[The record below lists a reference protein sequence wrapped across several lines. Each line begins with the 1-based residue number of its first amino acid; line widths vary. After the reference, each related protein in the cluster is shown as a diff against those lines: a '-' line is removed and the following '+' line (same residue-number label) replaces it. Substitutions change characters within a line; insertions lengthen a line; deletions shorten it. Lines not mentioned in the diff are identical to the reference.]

1 MTKQNNS
8 KDVSAPGLKKFRE
21 NLQKKEVLL
30 QRIEQINAESKTIF
44 VDLIKKREE
53 IKNTRDAFENYL
65 SQLKQI
71 HNINESK
78 KLEEKDID
86 EAEQKE
92 VAEYKEQLISLN
104 NDLSGIESAQEKLE
118 NKKNTL
124 QSQIAYFQSEMEPSD
139 VLAFQDEVTQSR
151 KKLGDIMALIRDKET
166 LLAEA
171 SATPPIL
178 EKLQEEREDILAEM
192 AAGKMMENAF
202 NEVTR
207 KIEEE
212 SLNLSTREKMVPEL
226 KQTLSGLNR
235 KLEVAN
241 KEVADLEGQKR
252 EVLRQFL
259 RCEAERIAK
268 EYGVLALS
276 LVDKYHS
283 LVALDEFLVRNG
295 GMSIKGTMNHDF
307 SIPGFRLKAFEN
319 LVSDKW
325 PGVITKAVIAF
336 SRDNIK
342 AAVLREEKR
351 ITELGINL

>member
-8 KDVSAPGLKKFRE
+8 KSLSAQGLVGLRE
-21 NLQKKEVLL
+21 NLQKKESLL
-30 QRIEQINAESKTIF
+30 QSLERCKAEWESIYHNLIE
-44 VDLIKKREE
+44 KREE
-53 IKNTRDAFENYL
+53 TKNVRTSLDNFL
-65 SQLKQI
+65 SRIRSKYI
-71 HNINESK
+71 INKSGDFDESVLDESERK
-78 KLEEKDID
+78 IITDYREE
-86 EAEQKE
+86 
-92 VAEYKEQLISLN
+92 LISLED
-104 NDLSGIESAQEKLE
+104 DLSGIESAQEKLE

-124 QSQIAYFQSEMEPSD
+124 QSQLAYFQSEMEPSD
-139 VLAFQDEVTQSR
+139 VLAYQDEVTQSR

-202 NEVTR
+202 NEITR

-212 SLNLSTREKMVPEL
+212 SLNLSAREKMVPEL

-241 KEVADLEGQKR
+241 KEVADLEGQR
-252 EVLRQFL
+252 GEVLRQFL

-268 EYGVLALS
+268 EYGALALS

-295 GMSIKGTMNHDF
+295 GMSIKGTMHHDF

-325 PGVITKAVIAF
+325 PGVIAKAVIAF